1 MTKKINSDI
10 IILLFDIHYSIF
22 KTMSLHKQIKD
33 GIKEAMIKKDEI
45 RLMVLRGILSAFMNE
60 IVAKKV
66 VGDELPDED
75 ATNIVRRLI
84 KQRRDSIDQFTKG
97 GRMDLVKSEEN
108 EMKILEALLP
118 QLMSK
123 EEIEAFVKT
132 KISGAGEIDKAKLG
146 QFMGTIMKDLKG
158 KADGMI
164 VKEVIE
170 SLVK

>member
-10 IILLFDIHYSIF
+10 IIPLFDIHYSTF

-132 KISGAGEIDKAKLG
+132 KISGAG
-146 QFMGTIMKDLKG
+146 
-158 KADGMI
+158 
-164 VKEVIE
+164 
-170 SLVK
+170 

>member
-84 KQRRDSIDQFTKG
+84 KQRKDSIDQFTKG
-97 GRMDLVKSEEN
+97 GRTDLVKSEEN

-132 KISGAGEIDKAKLG
+132 KISGAGEIDKTKLG